1 MQRIVLTRSDFAELC
16 AGKVVVQDGVEIA
29 LGDIGMDA
37 MHEAVHQRTPDYQS
51 TYLNHLRQ
59 GVQDIETLRGAGL
72 YVDTDN
78 RF

>member
-37 MHEAVHQRTPDYQS
+37 MREAVHQRAPDYQS
-51 TYLNHLRQ
+51 TYLNLLR
-59 GVQDIETLRGAGL
+59 IETLRGAGL
-72 YVDTDN
+72 YVLTRN
-78 RF
+78 